1 MLIMEGLL
9 LGVLIGTVL
18 GVVGAGGAI
27 LAVPGLI
34 AVMGLSATAATTSSM
49 VIVGAA
55 ALSGALRRVKSKN
68 LDIKTGITFSLL
80 GFLGTLVGSQLIG
93 FFSDQTL
100 ILLFASLMF
109 VAAFGMWR
117 NQVLDKEVTKPS
129 WILVVLTASAVGVL
143 TGLLGIG
150 GGFLIVPA
158 LVLILGVKVKLA
170 AGTSLVA
177 IAMNSI
183 VAFLLRF
190 QYWDVVPW
198 NSVLV
203 FTGAAVIA
211 SFITTPLATKLP
223 SKTLQKSF
231 AVLVV
236 IVGIF
241 MVITQGMK

>member
-1 MLIMEGLL
+1 MEGLL

>member
-1 MLIMEGLL
+1 MLIAEGLL
-9 LGVLIGTVL
+9 LGLLIGTVL

-68 LDIKTGITFSLL
+68 LDIKTGIIFSLL
-80 GFLGTLVGSQLIG
+80 GFLGTLAGSQLVG

-109 VAAFGMWR
+109 AAAFGMWR
-117 NQVLDKEVTKPS
+117 TQVLDKEVVKPA
-129 WILVVLTASAVGVL
+129 WILVVLTASAVGLL

-158 LVLILGVKVKLA
+158 LVLVLGVKVKLA

-177 IAMNSI
+177 IAMNSVI
-183 VAFLLRF
+183 ALLLRSD
-190 QYWDVVPW
+190 YWHMVPW

-203 FTGAAVIA
+203 FAGAAVVA
-211 SFITTPLATKLP
+211 SFIATPLATKLP
-223 SKTLQKSF
+223 SKILQKFF
-231 AVLVV
+231 AILVV

>member
-1 MLIMEGLL
+1 MLILQGLL
-9 LGVLIGTVL
+9 LGLIIGTVL

-27 LAVPGLI
+27 LAVPGLV
-34 AVMGLSATAATTSSM
+34 AVMGLSPTAATTSSM

-80 GFLGTLVGSQLIG
+80 GFLGTLFGSRLAG
-93 FFSDQTL
+93 HLSDRVL
-100 ILLFASLMF
+100 ILTFAGLMF
-109 VAAFGMWR
+109 VAAIGMWR
-117 NQVLDKEVTKPS
+117 HKVSEREIAKPS
-129 WILVVLTASAVGVL
+129 WIMLIITASAIGVL

-177 IAMNSI
+177 IAMNSVI
-183 VAFLLRF
+183 AFLLRSH
-190 QYWDVVPW
+190 YWHLVPW
-198 NSVLV
+198 GSILV

-223 SKTLQKSF
+223 SKALQKSF

-236 IVGIF
+236 VVALF

>member
-93 FFSDQTL
+93 FFSDQML

>member
-1 MLIMEGLL
+1 MLIAEGLL

-93 FFSDQTL
+93 FFSDRTL

-109 VAAFGMWR
+109 AAAFGMWR
-117 NQVLDKEVTKPS
+117 NQVLDKEVAKPS
-129 WILVVLTASAVGVL
+129 WILVILTASAVGVL

-177 IAMNSI
+177 IAMNSVI
-183 VAFLLRF
+183 AFLLRAD
-190 QYWDVVPW
+190 YWNTVPW

-211 SFITTPLATKLP
+211 SFVTTPLATKLP

-231 AVLVV
+231 AILVV
-236 IVGIF
+236 IVGVF